1 MAINL
6 SDVIAE
12 IESRYNNID
21 SNTSALEQFRISAA
35 RDRLNNSGVYAQTYK
50 STGHLPTITDSAYLG
65 SIFQVEVD
73 NVFGDSDGAF
83 YMASARDSGW
93 VRMTTLQDSAEALI
107 EAPSGAAAPS
117 GARQG
122 TGNGFVTGGTVNG
135 TAVYNVIEKYPFA
148 SDGNGADVGDLTT
161 TLWQHSAASS
171 GDNIYNQGGYSPTAP
186 NAAVDRIEKISTS
199 VDGNSTDVANL
210 LAPYRMGGGTQSATH
225 GYATGNNAANNV
237 IQKHQFSND
246 GDATDVGDLLTTQ
259 NRNTGTSASDD
270 YGYLAGGYNPTQP
283 DGDFSNQIQKW
294 PFAADGNA
302 TDVGDLSVNSMK
314 AYNTGTSGD
323 THGYSHGG
331 QGGVPISFAHSLTIE
346 KYSYSADGNSTDVG
360 DLTIASTQG
369 AGASSTTHGYGH
381 GGTPPTTNVIQKYS
395 FSSDGDATDVG
406 DMTTAKYSVAGSQ
419 H

>member
-1 MAINL
+1 MAINITKVVNEINSRL
-6 SDVIAE
+6 LDSGYSDLELTQLLAASSR
-12 IESRYNNID
+12 IE
-21 SNTSALEQFRISAA
+21 
-35 RDRLNNSGVYAQTYK
+35 NSGINALTYR
-50 STGHLPTITDSAYLG
+50 STGHLPSTADSDRIG
-65 SIFQVEVD
+65 SIAYVATD
-73 NVFGDSDGAF
+73 NVFGDSSGRF
-83 YMASARDSGW
+83 YYASTRDSGW
-93 VRMTTLQDSAEALI
+93 IAITTLQDSDEGTI
-107 EAPSGAAAPS
+107 EVPAGTPS

-122 TGNGFVTGGTVNG
+122 TGNGFVTGGTING
-135 TAVYNVIEKYPFA
+135 TTVYNVIEKHPFA

-314 AYNTGTSGD
+314 AYNTGTSGS

-360 DLTIASTQG
+360 DLTIESTQG

-395 FSSDGDATDVG
+395 FSSDGNATDVG
-406 DMTTAKYSVAGSQ
+406 DMLTAKFSVAGSQ

>member
-1 MAINL
+1 MAINITK
-6 SDVIAE
+6 VVNE
-12 IESRYNNID
+12 INSRLLD
-21 SNTSALEQFRISAA
+21 SGYSSVELTQLLAASSRIE
-35 RDRLNNSGVYAQTYK
+35 NSGINALTYR
-50 STGHLPTITDSAYLG
+50 STGHLPSTSDSDRIGAIAY
-65 SIFQVEVD
+65 VAVD
-73 NVFGDSDGAF
+73 DVFGDSSGRF
-83 YMASARDSGW
+83 YYASTRDSGW
-93 VRMTTLQDSAEALI
+93 IAITTLQDSDEGAI
-107 EAPSGAAAPS
+107 EVPAGAATPS

-122 TGNGFVTGGTVNG
+122 TNNGFVMGGNPPIL
-135 TAVYNVIEKYPFA
+135 NVIEKYPFA
-148 SDGNGADVGDLTT
+148 SDGNGADVGDLTGA
-161 TLWQHSAASS
+161 LYQLSAASS
-171 GDNIYNQGGYSPTAP
+171 GDNIYTQGGYDPTVPGAI
-186 NAAVDRIEKISTS
+186 DRIEKISTS

-210 LAPYRMGGGTQSATH
+210 LAPYRSGGGTQSTTY
-225 GYATGNNAANNV
+225 GYATGNSAATNV

-246 GDATDVGDLLTTQ
+246 GNATDVGDLLTTQ

-270 YGYLAGGYNPTQP
+270 YGYIAGGYNPTQP

-360 DLTIASTQG
+360 DLTIESTQG
-369 AGASSTTHGYGH
+369 AGSSSTTHGYGH

-395 FSSDGDATDVG
+395 FSSDGNATDVG
-406 DMTTAKYSVAGSQ
+406 DMLTAKFSVAGSQ